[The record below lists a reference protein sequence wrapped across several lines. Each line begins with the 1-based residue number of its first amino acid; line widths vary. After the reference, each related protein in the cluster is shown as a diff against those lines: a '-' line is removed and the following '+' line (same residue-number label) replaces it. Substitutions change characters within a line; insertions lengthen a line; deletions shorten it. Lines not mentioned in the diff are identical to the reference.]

1 MSISLIAGFALAS
14 FLIVIVP
21 GPTVTV
27 IVANSLRDGYR
38 AGLMNVA
45 GTQAGLLIMLLIVAL
60 GLETVISVMAH
71 AFFWLK
77 LAGAAYLIWLGITL
91 LRSDGDIGSV
101 SRQNRPKSG
110 YFWQGFFVIWS
121 NPKAL
126 LFYGAFI
133 PQFVDPQQNA
143 FWQAIVLG
151 LIFMLVATVFD
162 SLYALAASRA
172 GNLLT
177 RTRVRLVEKMS
188 GIFLIGGGIWL
199 ATLKKA

>member
-1 MSISLIAGFALAS
+1 MSLSLIAGFALAS
-14 FLIVIVP
+14 FLIVVVP

-45 GTQAGLLIMLLIVAL
+45 GTQIGLLIMLLIVAL

-77 LAGAAYLIWLGITL
+77 LAGAAYLIWLGISL

-101 SRQNRPKSG
+101 SKQKRPKSG

-133 PQFVDPQQNA
+133 PQFIDPQQNA
-143 FWQAIVLG
+143 FWQAMILG

-162 SLYALAASRA
+162 SLYALAAGKA

-177 RTRVRLVEKMS
+177 RSRVRLVEKMS
-188 GIFLIGGGIWL
+188 GLFLIGGGLWL